1 MPKLYLA
8 SGRCVTAQYVELSSR
23 VIFVLTTVSKRY
35 GEISVYHHSALQDN
49 VLDLGELSTAPI
61 SHGRRMSSAAAA
73 VQPSFTTISLKVFF
87 NFSEGF
93 LQPTLIP
100 SSTISLYVFFNFCC
114 SQDFLLI
121 SSQKEYSAKL
131 GRQSSVHCSDF
142 PFWNQCHTSV
152 NFKSCHF
159 SCNLGVDGA
168 ENLAYMGEM
177 SPTDLGLNK
186 TGEGTL
192 THTFLCSFCQFSL
205 TFTGNPPS
213 LISRLTSVMSI
224 VKIVCDKPCIKSSKY
239 VRIALNV
246 NCEL

>member
-1 MPKLYLA
+1 MYTITVLCRTMFCWAEHGTDLP
-8 SGRCVTAQYVELSSR
+8 REEDELSCCSPT
-23 VIFVLTTVSKRY
+23 FL
-35 GEISVYHHSALQDN
+35 HSFF
-49 VLDLGELSTAPI
+49 
-61 SHGRRMSSAAAA
+61 SAG
-73 VQPSFTTISLKVFF
+73 
-87 NFSEGF
+87 GF
-93 LQPTLIP
+93 LQFLWR
-100 SSTISLYVFFNFCC
+100 ISAADHDSFLNHFFNFCC
-114 SQDFLLI
+114 SQNFFLV

-131 GRQSSVHCSDF
+131 GRQSSVLCSDF

-192 THTFLCSFCQFSL
+192 THTFLCSSCQFSL

-213 LISRLTSVMSI
+213 LLSRLTSVIMSI